1 MDGFKKRLNESIQFK
16 LSVTLALAILI
27 VAILAGAFSFFVAAD
42 EAHEF
47 QDDTLRQIASLF
59 NVQPVTISGSKDA
72 GRAIS
77 SDEDARVILQY
88 LNKDGGDVA
97 SAVRLNLPKNLP
109 AGLQTVPVDGELYRV
124 LVATGTTGQRFAV
137 AQATRVRDEMA
148 RDSAWRTIIPFA
160 ILFPILLL
168 VLADLVDRMFRPV
181 LALAKQIDQRSVQ
194 ELHPIEVDRF
204 LVEIRP
210 FAVAIN
216 RLLVRIEQAMA
227 GQRRFVA
234 DAAHELRSP
243 LTALSLQ
250 AEHLAQAEMSGA
262 ARERLATLRRGILR
276 GRNLLDQ
283 MLTLARVQS
292 VEGSPRAMV
301 SVQQVYRQVLEDVMP
316 LVDAKGIDIGVEGDT
331 DAQLWLHPIDLTT
344 LVKNL
349 VVNAISY
356 TDAGG
361 RVDLS
366 VWTQAGRAVLQ
377 IQDTGPGITEAE
389 RSLIFDPFYRSLGQD
404 SEGAGLGLAIVKAC
418 VERLEGEITLGFT
431 DEIHRSGLRVRVFV
445 PLRAPEA

>member
-1 MDGFKKRLNESIQFK
+1 M
-16 LSVTLALAILI
+16 LALAIVI

-59 NVQPVTISGSKDA
+59 DVQHMAISGTKNV
-72 GRAIS
+72 GPAIS

-88 LNKDGGDVA
+88 LNQDGSDVA
-97 SAVRLNLPKNLP
+97 GAAGLHLPKNLP
-109 AGLQTVPVDGELYRV
+109 DGLQTVPVEGDLYRV
-124 LVATGTTGQRFAV
+124 LIATGSTGQRFAV
-137 AQATRVRDEMA
+137 AQATRVRNEMA
-148 RDSAWRTIIPFA
+148 SDSAWRTIIPFV

-168 VLADLVDRMFRPV
+168 VVADLVDRMFRPV
-181 LALAKQIDQRSVQ
+181 RALATQIDQRSVQ

-216 RLLVRIEQAMA
+216 RLLERIEQAMA

-250 AEHLAQAEMSGA
+250 AEHLAEAEMSEA

-292 VEGSPRAMV
+292 VEQSPRSLV
-301 SVQQVYRQVLEDVMP
+301 SVQQIYRQVLEDVMP
-316 LVDAKGIDIGVEGDT
+316 LADARGIDIGVEGDS

-366 VWTQAGRAVLQ
+366 VWRQAGRAVLQ
-377 IQDTGPGITEAE
+377 IQDTGPGIPEAE
-389 RSLIFDPFYRSLGQD
+389 RSLVFDPFYRSLGHD
-404 SEGAGLGLAIVKAC
+404 SEGAGLGLAIVKAS
-418 VERLEGEITLGFT
+418 VERLDGEIALGFT
-431 DEIHRSGLRVRVFV
+431 DEIHKSGLRFRIYV
-445 PLRAPEA
+445 PLRAPQA

>member
-1 MDGFKKRLNESIQFK
+1 MDGFKRRLNESIQFK
-16 LSVTLALAILI
+16 LSVMLALAILI

-47 QDDTLRQIASLF
+47 QDDTLRQIASLI
-59 NVQPVTISGSKDA
+59 NVQHVAISDAKNA

-88 LNKDGGDVA
+88 LNPDGSDVA
-97 SAVRLNLPKNLP
+97 GAVRLHLPKNL
-109 AGLQTVPVDGELYRV
+109 ADGLQTVPADGDMYRV
-124 LVATGTTGQRFAV
+124 LIATGPTGQRFAV
-137 AQATRVRDEMA
+137 AQATSIRDEMA
-148 RDSAWRTIIPFA
+148 SDSAWRTIIPFV

-168 VLADLVDRMFRPV
+168 ILADLVDRMFRPV
-181 LALAKQIDQRSVQ
+181 RALATQIDKRSVG

-216 RLLVRIEQAMA
+216 RLLVRVEQAMA

-250 AEHLAQAEMSGA
+250 AEHLAEAQMSET
-262 ARERLATLRRGILR
+262 ARERLSILRRGILR

-292 VEGSPRAMV
+292 VDQSPCALV
-301 SVQQVYRQVLEDVMP
+301 SVQQIYRQVLEDVIP
-316 LVDAKGIDIGVEGDT
+316 LADAKGMDIGVEGDS
-331 DAQLWLHPIDLTT
+331 DAQLWLHPIELTT

-366 VWTQAGRAVLQ
+366 VWKEAGRAVLQ
-377 IQDTGPGITEAE
+377 IQDTGPGISVAE
-389 RSLIFDPFYRSLGQD
+389 RNLIFDPFYRSLGHE
-404 SEGAGLGLAIVKAC
+404 SEGAGLGLAIVKAT
-418 VERLEGEITLGFT
+418 VERLDGEITLGFT
-431 DEIHRSGLRVRVFV
+431 DEAHQSGLRFRVYL
-445 PLRAPEA
+445 PLRAPNA